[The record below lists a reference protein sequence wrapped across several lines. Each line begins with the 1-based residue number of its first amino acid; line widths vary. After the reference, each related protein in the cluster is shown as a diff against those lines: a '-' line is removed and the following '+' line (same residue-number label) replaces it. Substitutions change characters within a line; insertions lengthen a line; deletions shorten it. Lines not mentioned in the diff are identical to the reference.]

1 VIVVTRGIQKKEIK
15 LTTLVEIGDR
25 HWLLW
30 DFYNEV
36 IKTMQ
41 TEKTEHMHVN
51 KEGNEYI
58 GERER
63 DCVWYL

>member
-1 VIVVTRGIQKKEIK
+1 
-15 LTTLVEIGDR
+15 
-25 HWLLW
+25 
-30 DFYNEV
+30 
-36 IKTMQ
+36 MQ

-63 DCVWYL
+63 EIVCDIYNFTRLISSKFDGRSTSIK